1 MKTDRIYLT
10 HILECIDNINTYVDE
25 EKVFLASR
33 LIQDAVIRNLEV
45 IGEATKK
52 ISKELREKENGVPW
66 SEMAGLRD
74 VLIHNYFGVD
84 LFIVWKVVENEL
96 PKIKPE
102 LQRIKSEI

>member
-1 MKTDRIYLT
+1 MKTDRIYIT
-10 HILECIDNINTYVDE
+10 HILECINNINSYVQN
-25 EKVFLASR
+25 EKDFLSSR

-52 ISKELREKENGVPW
+52 ISKELREQEKLVPW

-84 LFIVWKVVENEL
+84 LSIV
-96 PKIKPE
+96 
-102 LQRIKSEI
+102 